1 VNGELLTVSCLS
13 LSYGSLRAVDDVSFS
28 IREGEVVSIIG
39 PNGSGKTSTINLIS
53 GLLRPQAGR
62 IVFDG
67 QEIQGHK
74 AHRVAQAG
82 IARTFQNG
90 RVFGNLTVAA
100 NVEVGLHGARRASRP
115 LRSWSNTPVARW
127 APLFLE
133 TVVNLVGGRR
143 QRQEQADIRRRITE
157 QLDRFPDRLP
167 DRADHRAYSLSY
179 ANRRRTEIARAL
191 VSDPRLLLLDEPT
204 AGMNPAETDEIMH
217 KLLALKAAGQTM
229 LLVEHK
235 MDLVNTVSDR
245 VVVLD
250 GGRLLVDDAPEV
262 VQADPRVIEA
272 YLGRRRAPVS
282 DD

>member
-1 VNGELLTVSCLS
+1 MSGELLQVSGLS
-13 LSYGSLRAVDDVSFS
+13 LSYGSLRAVDDVSFTV
-28 IREGEVVSIIG
+28 REGEVVSVIG
-39 PNGSGKTSTINLIS
+39 PNGSGKTTTINLIS
-53 GLLRPQAGR
+53 GLLAPHAGR
-62 IVFDG
+62 IVFAG
-67 QEIQGHK
+67 REIQGHK
-74 AHRVAQAG
+74 AHRVAKAG

-100 NVEVGLHGARRASRP
+100 NVEVALHATRRASRP
-115 LRSWSNTPVARW
+115 LSTWSDTPVARW

-133 TVVNLVGGRR
+133 AVASLVGGP
-143 QRQEQADIRRRITE
+143 RRRREQEEVRRLVAE

-167 DRADHRAYSLSY
+167 ERAEHSAHTLSY

-191 VSDPRLLLLDEPT
+191 VPNPRLLLLDEPT
-204 AGMNPAETDEIMH
+204 AGMNPAETDEIMR
-217 KLLALKAAGQTM
+217 KLLELKEAGQTM

-235 MDLVNTVSDR
+235 MDLVNAVSDR

-250 GGRLLVDDAPEV
+250 GGKLLVDGAPEV

-272 YLGRRRAPVS
+272 YLGRRRAPVT